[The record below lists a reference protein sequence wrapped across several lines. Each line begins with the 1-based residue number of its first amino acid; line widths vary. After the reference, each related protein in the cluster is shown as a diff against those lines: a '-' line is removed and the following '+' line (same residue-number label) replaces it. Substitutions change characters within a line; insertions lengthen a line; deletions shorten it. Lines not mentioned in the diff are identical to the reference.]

1 MNAGEQVDFL
11 SLLKTLADDQ
21 RLRLVGLLHE
31 GERSVGDLANTLE
44 LTEPTV
50 SHHIA
55 KMRAAGLLT
64 LRMAGNQRFYRLNP
78 TRLAKFKAYAAEVEN
93 LPTEPQADAS
103 DNAWIEALD
112 WDDTDKKILRDYT
125 SDGRLTKIPSKE
137 KKWLVILRW
146 LATLFQPGV
155 HYTEKQVNA
164 ILTGV
169 YPDYATVRRDL
180 VEFGFM
186 RRERGGGDYWL
197 TPDDE

>member
-1 MNAGEQVDFL
+1 MNAGEQADFL

-112 WDDTDKKILRDYT
+112 WDETDKKILRDYT
-125 SDGRLTKIPSKE
+125 SNGRLTKIPSKE

-186 RRERGGGDYWL
+186 RRERGGDYWL